1 MRRSSLFLS
10 EEVASIRSQ
19 WHVRFVQIERCQ
31 MRCWDTGK
39 ENCWETDVFLSK
51 DNEIGVNRSYN
62 KYYAVDRNV
71 KPLIDVNET
80 IY

>member
-1 MRRSSLFLS
+1 
-10 EEVASIRSQ
+10 
-19 WHVRFVQIERCQ
+19 